1 MAVINLPSSPYRK
14 NFCFFIIHLG
24 FFVVGL
30 LVGVVGSMRLDEPGV
45 GFPFGFGVGRMGLEL
60 GADENEGC
68 SEGALDGTTGQA
80 LSLLSFTLSLRSK
93 PILVSRMP
101 KSPTTISQVRIT
113 PTCLLQT
120 ENVTDEISSPLLPIP
135 SVPTL

>member
-1 MAVINLPSSPYRK
+1 MAIINLPSSPYKK
-14 NFCFFIIHLG
+14 NICFFIIHLG
-24 FFVVGL
+24 FCVVGL

-45 GFPFGFGVGRMGLEL
+45 GFPPFGFWVGGMGLEV
-60 GADENEGC
+60 GANEIEGC
-68 SEGALDGTTGQA
+68 SEGALDGCTGQA
-80 LSLLSFTLSLRSK
+80 LSLLIFTLSLRYK

-101 KSPTTISQVRIT
+101 KSPTTISQIRST
-113 PTCLLQT
+113 SGLQT